1 MCVCIYTYIT
11 DAQEHDYQSEQCPK
25 LGLGCSLG
33 FRLGFSFD
41 TQPHDE
47 EREQCPKRHGSRG
60 LLTPDKHVEDKEY
73 AEDNPGVEHC
83 CLYTHIHILCIY
95 MCVCVYIYL

>member
-1 MCVCIYTYIT
+1 
-11 DAQEHDYQSEQCPK
+11 
-25 LGLGCSLG
+25 
-33 FRLGFSFD
+33 
-41 TQPHDE
+41 
-47 EREQCPKRHGSRG
+47 
-60 LLTPDKHVEDKEY
+60 LTPDKHVEDKEY